1 MKRIYLLTIAAFF
14 TYSLSAQVY
23 NIGHTSITFTD
34 PARNN
39 QSVSTEIYYPAVSA
53 GTNTAAA
60 NGIFPYIVFGHGFM
74 MGENAYFD
82 LSDTLVSKGYI
93 VIFVT
98 TNAGT
103 STDHLDYGSDLSFMC
118 TKFYSLNTNSNSS
131 SLFLGKIDNKKAIV
145 GHSMGGGSAILGA
158 QNNTNINT
166 IICLSPM
173 GTTTPSAISA
183 AHLVTVPTLVISASG
198 DSVTPSYANHLPV
211 YDSLA
216 SSCKVYMSI
225 KGGGHCL
232 YANSNWACDFGESSS
247 GSAITITR
255 AQQQDAALD
264 FITPW
269 LNYYL
274 KNNLNAG
281 TIFFDSLQTSPR
293 ITYLN
298 GCSITTSV
306 QEKLNNGINFK
317 HFVENDILTLE
328 INNALDNNVSIQLFN
343 LLGESQLWCIASSF
357 ISNTGTITKTYSLSG
372 LSHGMY
378 LVRVY
383 DKNKMNGFKFVK

>member
-1 MKRIYLLTIAAFF
+1 MKKGYLFTIALFF
-14 TYSLSAQVY
+14 TLSLKALAY
-23 NIGHTSITFTD
+23 NIGHTSITFVD
-34 PARNN
+34 PARNYQN
-39 QSVSTEIYYPAVSA
+39 VPTEIYYPAVSA
-53 GTNTAAA
+53 GTDVVVA
-60 NGIFPYIVFGHGFM
+60 NGLFPYIVFGHGFM

-103 STDHLDYGSDLSFMC
+103 STDHQDFGTDFSFMC
-118 TKFYSLNTNSNSS
+118 TEFYSLNSNSNYS

-158 QNNTNINT
+158 QNNTGINT

-183 AHLVTVPTLVISASG
+183 AHLVSVPTLIISASG
-198 DSVTPSYANHLPV
+198 DSVTPAYANHMPV

-216 SSCKVYMSI
+216 STCKVYMSI

-247 GSAITITR
+247 GSAISINR
-255 AQQQDAALD
+255 AQQQDATLD

-274 KNNLNAG
+274 KNDLGAQ
-281 TIFFDSLQTSPR
+281 TLFFDSLQTSPR
-293 ITYLN
+293 ITYIN
-298 GCSITTSV
+298 GCLSTSIKEQV
-306 QEKLNNGINFK
+306 NNKIITNY
-317 HFVENDILTLE
+317 FVENDNLTLV
-328 INNALDNNVSIQLFN
+328 INNALENNISVQLFN
-343 LLGESQLWCIASSF
+343 LLGEIQFQSAESSF
-357 ISNTGTITKTYSLSG
+357 ISATGTITKTFNLSG

-378 LVRVY
+378 LVRVN
-383 DKNKMNGFKFVK
+383 DKNKMTGFKFVK